1 MSVPPPPSST
11 DEPLTPS
18 GPGGAAPHIGAGA
31 FGADPQCRE
40 AVAELYAFLD
50 GELDDTT
57 MVRLETHLRRCS
69 PCLEAFDFET
79 ELRRVIA
86 TRCVEEVPPEIRE
99 RFCSMLRTLA
109 SGGDPSADPPGDAV
123 GSGVPSGPDG
133 S

>member
-1 MSVPPPPSST
+1 MTTPTPPSSPE
-11 DEPLTPS
+11 EPFPPTRS
-18 GPGGAAPHIGAGA
+18 GHDAPHAGAAA

-50 GELDDTT
+50 GELDETT
-57 MVRLETHLRRCS
+57 MVRLEAHLRRCS

-79 ELRRVIA
+79 ELRRVIVA
-86 TRCVEEVPPEIRE
+86 RCAEEVPPAMRE
-99 RFCSMLRTLA
+99 RFCRMLRDLA
-109 SGGDPSADPPGDAV
+109 AGGDTV